1 MTDQKQSP
9 ADIASRALEQAKERL
24 PSMEF
29 RLFVYMF
36 NTQYLHAQMH
46 ALGVEQPMI
55 DIFLGGLAQPLI
67 YDFAEYRGISIER
80 AEEIRAETRQIVMK
94 AFAAAVIEE
103 NSVINAIMERAERE
117 AFPVPT
123 REQFQTAEGLVPA
136 GLRVSWQA
144 VLDAERFH
152 FMKAIRR
159 ITNGEPLNLAF
170 CDKAK

>member
-9 ADIASRALEQAKERL
+9 ADIASRALEEAKERL

-36 NTQYLHAQMH
+36 NTQYLHAQLH

-103 NSVINAIMERAERE
+103 NSVINAIMERAKRE
-117 AFPVPT
+117 VFPVPT

-144 VLDAERFH
+144 VLDSERFH
-152 FMKAIRR
+152 FMKAIRC
-159 ITNGEPLNLAF
+159 ITKGEPLNLSF